1 MNLDE
6 KSRRETVRER
16 KKTEDQLEGKR
27 ERERDEDGMEVN
39 SEPELK

>member
-1 MNLDE
+1 M
-6 KSRRETVRER
+6 RER